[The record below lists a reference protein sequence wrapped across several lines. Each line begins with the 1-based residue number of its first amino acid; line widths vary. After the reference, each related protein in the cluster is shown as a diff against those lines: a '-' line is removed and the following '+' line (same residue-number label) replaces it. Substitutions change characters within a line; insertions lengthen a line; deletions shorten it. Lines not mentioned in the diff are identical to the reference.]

1 MTRQLLYRMTAIT
14 VFHLFGNNLRCTG
27 LAFNMYLFRTEVQ
40 TVIVLILH
48 RNIYTRFTE
57 LQLLIGIQNINLHTF
72 LERLMHIRI
81 NTLLF
86 VGDAQILQ
94 RLAYSRLAAFV
105 FYRFI
110 ATDNSKG
117 LAAQY
122 LNHTAVLYP
131 FGILQL
137 PAIALLQDNAGLL
150 QNFARLYCISTHFLG
165 LTIIKNSHLL

>member
-1 MTRQLLYRMTAIT
+1 
-14 VFHLFGNNLRCTG
+14 
-27 LAFNMYLFRTEVQ
+27 
-40 TVIVLILH
+40 
-48 RNIYTRFTE
+48 
-57 LQLLIGIQNINLHTF
+57 
-72 LERLMHIRI
+72 MHIRI

-86 VGDAQILQ
+86 VGDAHILQ

-131 FGILQL
+131 FAILQL

-150 QNFARLYCISTHFLG
+150 QNLTRLYCISTHFLS
-165 LTIIKNSHLL
+165 LAVTENRHLL

>member
-1 MTRQLLYRMTAIT
+1 MTCQLLHGMTAVN
-14 VFHLFGNNLRCTG
+14 VFHLFGNNLRGTG
-27 LAFNMYLFRTEVQ
+27 LAFNVYLFRTEVQ

-57 LQLLIGIQNINLHTF
+57 LQLLIGIQNINLHAF
-72 LERLMHIRI
+72 LKRLMHIRI

-131 FGILQL
+131 FSILQL
-137 PAIALLQDNAGLL
+137 PAIALLQDNACLL
-150 QNFARLYCISTHFLG
+150 QNFAWLNCISTQL
-165 LTIIKNSHLL
+165 LSLAVTNNRHLL